1 METVVA
7 LFVVGVVVLSLYTAI
22 TSGFFSI
29 RLARENLR
37 ATQIIVEK
45 MEVIRLLTWDQLQA
59 GIIPTTFTAP
69 YNAGNP
75 NDPLKYE
82 GAIAVEAVTPA
93 TRNYHNDLRKLTV
106 KLTWFSNGVKRDR
119 ELSTYIGRYGIQN
132 YVIAGTEGS

>member
-7 LFVVGVVVLSLYTAI
+7 LFVVGVVIVALYTAI

-37 ATQIIVEK
+37 ATQIMVEK

-59 GIIPTTFTAP
+59 GIIPTTFIEP

-82 GAIAVEAVTPA
+82 GAIAVETVTPA

-106 KLTWFSNGVKRDR
+106 KLIWSSNGVRRER

-132 YVIAGTEGS
+132 YVISGSQGG